1 MVIFNSYVKLP
12 EGNHH
17 CNLRPLL
24 LSMSPWPQSQGIFLS
39 HFVDDLKF
47 RPLKKKTIE
56 GDHSPIFI
64 RENKPNV
71 SNHQHCYVSFF
82 AIIALLGFLM
92 TIPLELNDL
101 LYRPAFICRWRA
113 PFSKNLLPHDPVLVF
128 DAATLTFDPPLKV
141 S

>member
-56 GDHSPIFI
+56 GDNSPIFI

-82 AIIALLGFLM
+82 AIRALLGFPFLM

-101 LYRPAFICRWRA
+101 VYRPEKSVVGVHHSQKSYTILFLC
-113 PFSKNLLPHDPVLVF
+113 LLPIKSVV
-128 DAATLTFDPPLKV
+128 
-141 S
+141 